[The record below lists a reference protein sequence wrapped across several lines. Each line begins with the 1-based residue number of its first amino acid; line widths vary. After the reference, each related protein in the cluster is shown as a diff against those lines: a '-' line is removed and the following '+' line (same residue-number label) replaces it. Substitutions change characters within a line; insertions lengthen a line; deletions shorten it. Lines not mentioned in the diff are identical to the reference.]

1 MTDAAEHVA
10 NAYAIEEARLET
22 AEKETAALREQVRV
36 LESRCN
42 SMDLATLGFKR
53 VERLMLKGRIDEE
66 CPSCGH
72 AVAFHSKLIH
82 RPSETLGHCI
92 ACENQD
98 GLEMPDHQK
107 LTMGACALVG
117 TEPACRAAVSEEREN
132 RPLPEVTI
140 IVGGARVT
148 VGRSE

>member
-1 MTDAAEHVA
+1 MTDAADHVA
-10 NAYAIEEARLET
+10 NAYAIEESRLET

-53 VERLMLKGRIDEE
+53 VERLMLKDRSSNE
-66 CPSCGH
+66 CLACGH
-72 AVAFHSKLIH
+72 AASFHSKLIR
-82 RPSETLGHCI
+82 RPSGALGHCI

-98 GLEMPDHQK
+98 GLEMPDRQK
-107 LTMGACALVG
+107 LTMGPCALVG
-117 TEPACRAAVSEEREN
+117 TEPVCRAASEERES
-132 RPLPEVTI
+132 RPPPEVII